1 MFEYIFSIY
10 VKNSF
15 CSKQSKMSSSNA
27 TSKTIKT
34 YELNQEMNIIRGILE
49 SDGKM
54 YRIFA

>member
-1 MFEYIFSIY
+1 
-10 VKNSF
+10 
-15 CSKQSKMSSSNA
+15 MSSSNA